1 MRRAWLRARSLVL
14 LGLRT
19 FCTNGKRYGYDPV
32 ICEPQMIGRTEN
44 KCNATGANV
53 TDGCSKLFV
62 DVGANTGQSLSW
74 WYQATDSGRGATEY
88 AQIEPWRERRLYC
101 ADVFEASPS
110 FTMTLRQEVENH
122 RSRGRNIRL
131 YEATPFSLEGG
142 NVTFESL
149 GFMNNAGGSIVRSA
163 ASKVQLNTQNTTQ
176 KIAAAWEREPSPCD
190 NFKSADWCT
199 PRIGH
204 CREEYVAERCRTTCN
219 NCSAGTSQP
228 RTNHTNVPLL
238 KPASPLGSTMV
249 HLMSMN
255 AIEYLRSLVSVDVET
270 FEFELV
276 RGLIAS
282 GVLCDLRRKTDVLIE
297 WHVPRGPFY
306 DGSYHHLFDE
316 REYKLPGADEHNT
329 SAFTTREA
337 LLWMLRSP
345 VCRTT
350 RAWAWW

>member
-149 GFMNNAGGSIVRSA
+149 GFMNNAGGSIVSTA
-163 ASKVQLNTQNTTQ
+163 ASEVQLNTHSSTQ
-176 KIAAAWEREPSPCD
+176 KI
-190 NFKSADWCT
+190 
-199 PRIGH
+199 
-204 CREEYVAERCRTTCN
+204 
-219 NCSAGTSQP
+219 
-228 RTNHTNVPLL
+228 
-238 KPASPLGSTMV
+238 GSTML

-255 AIEYLRSLVSVDVET
+255 AIEYLRSLVSVTKLVIKIDVET

-297 WHVPRGPFY
+297 WHVPRGPLH

-350 RAWAWW
+350 RAWSWW

>member
-1 MRRAWLRARSLVL
+1 MRRARLPGAQVFPTDRELWVEATPSIPKDKDIMRRAWMRARSLVL

-19 FCTNGKRYGYDPV
+19 LCTSGNRYGYDPV

-74 WYQATDSGRGATEY
+74 WYQATDRGRGATEY

-149 GFMNNAGGSIVRSA
+149 GFMNNAGGSIVSTA
-163 ASKVQLNTQNTTQ
+163 ASEVQLNTHSSTQ
-176 KIAAAWEREPSPCD
+176 KI
-190 NFKSADWCT
+190 
-199 PRIGH
+199 
-204 CREEYVAERCRTTCN
+204 
-219 NCSAGTSQP
+219 
-228 RTNHTNVPLL
+228 
-238 KPASPLGSTMV
+238 GSTML

-255 AIEYLRSLVSVDVET
+255 AIEYLRSLVSVTKLVIKIDVET

-350 RAWAWW
+350 RAWSWW

>member
-1 MRRAWLRARSLVL
+1 MVARCAARAYRVPKFSPQTASLWVEATPSTPKDKDIMRRAWMRARSLVL

-19 FCTNGKRYGYDPV
+19 LCTSGKKYGYDPV

-74 WYQATDSGRGATEY
+74 WYQATDRGRGATEY

-149 GFMNNAGGSIVRSA
+149 GFMNNAGGSIVSTA
-163 ASKVQLNTQNTTQ
+163 ASEVQLNTHSSTQ
-176 KIAAAWEREPSPCD
+176 KI
-190 NFKSADWCT
+190 
-199 PRIGH
+199 
-204 CREEYVAERCRTTCN
+204 
-219 NCSAGTSQP
+219 
-228 RTNHTNVPLL
+228 
-238 KPASPLGSTMV
+238 GSTML

-255 AIEYLRSLVSVDVET
+255 AIEYLRSLVSVTKFVIKIDVET

-350 RAWAWW
+350 RAWSWW